1 MVVMWMMERRA
12 AATVLFGIPLI
23 LSMLGEELWNYIE
36 NYGDFTKEQQKTYV
50 MFPQS
55 PFKLT

>member
-12 AATVLFGIPLI
+12 AATVLLGIPLI

-36 NYGDFTKEQQKTYV
+36 NYGELTKEQQKTSV
-50 MFPQS
+50 IFPQS
-55 PFKLT
+55 PS